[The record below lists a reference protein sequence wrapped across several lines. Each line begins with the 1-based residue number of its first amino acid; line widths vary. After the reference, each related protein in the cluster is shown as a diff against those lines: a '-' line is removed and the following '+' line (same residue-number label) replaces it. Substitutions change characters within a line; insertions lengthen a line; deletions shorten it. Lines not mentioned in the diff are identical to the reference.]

1 MNKLEIARKQINE
14 IDKEMA
20 DLFVKRMQ
28 AVKLVAEHKKE
39 HGLPVLDASREE
51 AVLEKNSAFIQDND
65 IKSYYVG
72 FLQNNMELSK
82 QYQHRLL
89 EGLKVAYSGVEGAF
103 ASIAAKRIFPD
114 GTLVSFGDF
123 SSCYK
128 SVVNG
133 ECDCAVLPI
142 ENSYAGEVGQV
153 TDLMFNGSLYI
164 NGVYGLKITQ
174 NLLGVKGATIKDIKT
189 VVSHPQAL
197 SQCADYIKEHNF
209 NKIQEENTAVAAK
222 KVAELNDKSIAAIA
236 SAETAELYG
245 LEVIDHDINESD
257 GNTTKFAVFS
267 RVKNENVN
275 AKGNRFLLLFT
286 VKNEAGELAK
296 AINVIG
302 KYGFN
307 MNALRSRPMKELAW
321 QYYFYVEAEGDET
334 SKEGKAMI
342 KELLNHCD
350 KLKIVG
356 HFSLENI

>member
-1 MNKLEIARKQINE
+1 MNKLELARQQINE
-14 IDKEMA
+14 IDKQMAELFEM
-20 DLFVKRMQ
+20 RMQ
-28 AVKLVAEHKKE
+28 AVKLVAEYKNE
-39 HGLPVLDASREE
+39 HGIPVLDASRE
-51 AVLEKNSAFIQDND
+51 AAILEKNSNLVNDND

-89 EGLKVAYSGVEGAF
+89 EGMRVAYSGVEGAF
-103 ASIAAKRIFPD
+103 ANIAAKRIFPD
-114 GTLVSFGDF
+114 ATAVSYSDF
-123 SSCYK
+123 ASAYK

-142 ENSYAGEVGQV
+142 ENSFAGEVGQV
-153 TDLMFNGSLYI
+153 TDLMFSGSLFI

-174 NLLGVKGATIKDIKT
+174 NLLGVKGANIKDIKK
-189 VVSHPQAL
+189 VISHPQAL
-197 SQCADYIKEHNF
+197 SQCADYIKDHGFESLN
-209 NKIQEENTAVAAK
+209 EENTAVAAK
-222 KVAELNDKSIAAIA
+222 KVAELNDKSVAAIA
-236 SAETAELYG
+236 SAETAALYG

-267 RVKNENVN
+267 RVKNENPN
-275 AKGNRFLLLFT
+275 TKGNTFLLLFT

-296 AINVIG
+296 AVNVIG

-334 SKEGKAMI
+334 SIIGQKMI
-342 KELLNHCD
+342 KELSKHCD
-350 KLKIVG
+350 KLKVVG